1 MFSAHRTRAVLAA
14 LVAAFIALAGC
25 KDKDLDPP
33 AELVDIVAKRTVHR
47 EWTAGLGG
55 KSKRLRLALR
65 PMVVDG
71 TVYAPSCDAA

>member
-1 MFSAHRTRAVLAA
+1 MFSAHRTRVVLAA
-14 LVAAFIALAGC
+14 LGAAAFITLAGC
-25 KDKDLDPP
+25 KDKDIDPP

-55 KSKRLRLALR
+55 DSERLRLALR

-71 TVYAPSCDAA
+71 TRLRRLA